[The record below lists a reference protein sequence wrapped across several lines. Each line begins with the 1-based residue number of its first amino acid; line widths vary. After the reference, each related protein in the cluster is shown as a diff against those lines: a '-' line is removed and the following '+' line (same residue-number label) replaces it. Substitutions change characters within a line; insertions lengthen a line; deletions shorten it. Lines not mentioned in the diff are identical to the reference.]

1 MRRNLLALLPLAVL
15 ACTLALGAHLEAQ
28 TSTGSVYGKITD
40 PQGLPIAAAAVTV
53 RSTDVATTRTV
64 QTDAT
69 GTFAIAGLV
78 PGAYT
83 VEAEKK
89 PLRLRRPIRL
99 TVSLGSSTQLVLK
112 LDVAEV
118 RQKTTVTAGARTAEG
133 NTLAPPINTTEDSVS
148 TFLAGQTV
156 TYLPLRDRD
165 ISQFDQ
171 LAANTHADADDS
183 SVSVDGQ
190 RGDALATQLDGVS
203 LNSPLLG
210 GVRGADQHGFLVPQ
224 TAVREFQIVTS
235 GVGAEIANTSA
246 GLINIATKEGS
257 AKYRGEQFY
266 TIRPATLSSADAFG
280 HTLDNFQ
287 SVYGG
292 SFGGPVRKHGSFF
305 YLGFEQDFLHLPTYF
320 AYAPQAPSVTSLLPP
335 FNGPGPSEIDEH
347 DTPIAVSARYDQV
360 LTPHNLLNLEF
371 IADRIRVR
379 NQGDGLS
386 RTLANPA
393 YASSVSGQSFF
404 TRAGLTT
411 VLSPR
416 LVNQAVLSWS
426 SDHRGQTPNSTAPEL
441 SINGFGVLG
450 GDALGP
456 HLYTSQA
463 WQLIDSLSLARG
475 KSLFTLGGNFN
486 IDPAYEQR
494 EANLNGR
501 FDYSSLLSFEQNTPR
516 RFQQTFLTGNPR
528 YDGTVREAGLYA
540 TAHIELRDRLT
551 LTAGLL
557 WSGQWNP
564 QPTHTNAAISQTQR
578 VPNYILAFQPR
589 LGLAWQP
596 LTKTVVRASVGLY
609 SATTPATFFHRT
621 FADSGTQTI
630 VADSTF
636 DPQILALTGASS
648 GTPHALPVAPIGLTT
663 PEAYVAGI
671 DPSFRNPSSAQFSLS
686 ADQTLSPKL
695 TLRAGYLHQDTWH
708 LEQRLDDNLNTPV
721 VTPIGLPTFPVSNR
735 PIAGVGRLMVEHA
748 SAHASYSGLSV
759 TAIAQPTRR
768 SSFTLNYTLSTTH
781 DDNSGSSPYG
791 IDSALNRFNLSTERG
806 YSALDQ
812 RHTLNASAIFNMPYG
827 LKINPLL
834 LVHSGAPYTALT
846 GIDGQNDAND
856 FNDRA
861 VINGSVSSRNQ
872 LRQPAFADTDLRLV
886 KDFTLPG
893 EGHHLDLFMD
903 IFNIFGASNEN
914 FGPQSISIYGN
925 AAYPVYSA
933 AQPLYAPGS
942 SQPGGPRTF
951 QFTARLVG
959 F

>member
-1 MRRNLLALLPLAVL
+1 MRRNLLVLLPLAVL
-15 ACTLALGAHLEAQ
+15 ACVLRLEAQ

-64 QTDAT
+64 QTDAS

-89 PLRLRRPIRL
+89 PLRLRRPVRL
-99 TVSLGSSTQLVLK
+99 TVSLGSSTQLALK

-118 RQKTTVTAGARTAEG
+118 RQRATVTAGGRTAEG
-133 NTLAPPINTTEDSVS
+133 NTLAPPINTTEDAVS

-171 LAANTHADADDS
+171 LAANTHTDADDN

-203 LNSPLLG
+203 LNSPLFG
-210 GVRGADQHGFLVPQ
+210 GVRGAGQHGFLVPQ

-235 GVGAEIANTSA
+235 GVGAEIGNTSA

-292 SFGGPVRKHGSFF
+292 SFGGPVRKVGSFF
-305 YLGFEQDFLHLPTYF
+305 YAGFEQDFLHLPTYF
-320 AYAPQAPSVTSLLPP
+320 AFAPQASATAIPATLSAQQT
-335 FNGPGPSEIDEH
+335 EIDER
-347 DTPIAVSARYDQV
+347 DTPIAVSGRYDQV
-360 LTPHNLLNLEF
+360 LTPRNLLNLEF

-393 YASSVSGQSFF
+393 FASSVSGQSFF

-426 SDHRGQTPNSTAPEL
+426 SDHRGQTPNSTTPEL
-441 SINGFGVLG
+441 YINGFGILG

-475 KSLFTLGGNFN
+475 KSLFALGGNLN
-486 IDPAYEQR
+486 LDPAYEQR

-501 FDYSSLLSFEQNTPR
+501 FDYNSLAAFQANTPR
-516 RFQQTFLTGNPR
+516 RFQQTFVTGNPR
-528 YDGTVREAGLYA
+528 YSGTVREAGLYA

-564 QPTHTNAAISQTQR
+564 QPTHPNAAIPQTQL
-578 VPNYILAFQPR
+578 VPNDLLAFQPR

-596 LTKTVVRASVGLY
+596 LSKTVIRASAGLY

-630 VADSTF
+630 VADSYF
-636 DPQILALTGASS
+636 DPQILALTGAST
-648 GTPHALPVAPIGLTT
+648 GTPHALPIAPIGLTT

-671 DPSFRNPSSAQFSLS
+671 DPNFRNPSSAQFSLS
-686 ADQTLSPKL
+686 ADQILSPKL
-695 TLRAGYLHQDTWH
+695 TLRAGYLHEDTWH

-735 PIAGVGRLMVEHA
+735 PIPAVGRLMVEHA

-768 SSFTLNYTLSTTH
+768 SSFTLNYTLSATH
-781 DDNSGSSPYG
+781 DDNSGSTPYG

-812 RHTLNASAIFNMPYG
+812 RHTLNASAIFNLPYG
-827 LKINPLL
+827 FKVNPLL

-861 VINGSVSSRNQ
+861 IINNAVSSRNQ
-872 LRQPAFADTDLRLV
+872 FRQPAFADTDLRLV

-903 IFNIFGASNEN
+903 IFNIFGAANEN

-925 AAYPVYSA
+925 AANPVYSA